1 MTTNVKATLIALVLI
16 NIMTPKR
23 IMAQAQSDASDW
35 VAGEIARSFA
45 TEIKNTGLTS
55 VRFSTTRF
63 NGQQHPLAAKF
74 NQKLLKKLKEINKS
88 VVSDDSPQ
96 IMIKT
101 IFFRDIDDSHKDD
114 IVQVHSQLV
123 LESNMRVIAQKE
135 WNNPISRHLKDP
147 IFVHQYGLD
156 KGNNIPP
163 RTFVSHEIT
172 RNDAAIKNV
181 NQMAADHQKNAR
193 VTAAT
198 GTNLNPHNKLVILR
212 NNLPYYEL
220 AIFAMD
226 KNIFEGKK
234 SGNKEWKQL
243 RFEGMATEL
252 KGNVLIDENH
262 VYKINVKN
270 LTKFNMAFRLVID
283 GMGWEEFKDRDFFKD
298 IDKVIMTCEP
308 NQSYEFNGWLK
319 DATTKSPFTTVYPTS
334 PDKDALKG
342 FKDPTSIGKIQIQAV
357 WGCYENEKAILE
369 RSHGANFG
377 DSKGRRGDRVSTKK
391 PDFKNDRTIQSQT
404 IADNRPLIW
413 ESLDE
418 KDLRV
423 LSWFYLIPETR

>member
-1 MTTNVKATLIALVLI
+1 
-16 NIMTPKR
+16 
-23 IMAQAQSDASDW
+23 
-35 VAGEIARSFA
+35 
-45 TEIKNTGLTS
+45 
-55 VRFSTTRF
+55 
-63 NGQQHPLAAKF
+63 
-74 NQKLLKKLKEINKS
+74 
-88 VVSDDSPQ
+88 
-96 IMIKT
+96 
-101 IFFRDIDDSHKDD
+101 
-114 IVQVHSQLV
+114 
-123 LESNMRVIAQKE
+123 MRVIAQKE
-135 WNNPISRHLKDP
+135 WNNPSFRHLKDP

-156 KGNNIPP
+156 KGNSIPP

-181 NQMAADHQKNAR
+181 NQMAADHQKNTR

-334 PDKDALKG
+334 PDKDAIIVS
-342 FKDPTSIGKIQIQAV
+342 KDSTSIGKIQIQAV

-377 DSKGRRGDRVSTKK
+377 DSKGRRGDRVSTKSLIS
-391 PDFKNDRTIQSQT
+391 RTIEPSRAKRSLT
-404 IADNRPLIW
+404 IAP
-413 ESLDE
+413 
-418 KDLRV
+418 
-423 LSWFYLIPETR
+423 

>member
-1 MTTNVKATLIALVLI
+1 MTTNVKATLIALVLMSI
-16 NIMTPKR
+16 LTPK
-23 IMAQAQSDASDW
+23 ILMAQTPSDASDW
-35 VAGEIARSFA
+35 VAEQIARSFA
-45 TEIKNTGLTS
+45 MEIKNTGLTS

-63 NGQQHPLAAKF
+63 NGQPHPLAAKF

-88 VVSDDSPQ
+88 LVSDDSPQ

-101 IFFRDIDDSHKDD
+101 IFFRDIDDSNKDD

-135 WNNPISRHLKDP
+135 WNNPSFRHLKDP

-156 KGNNIPP
+156 KGNSIPP

-172 RNDAAIKNV
+172 RNDAAFRNV
-181 NQMAADHQKNAR
+181 NQIAADFQKKPR
-193 VTAAT
+193 VTAAS
-198 GTNLNPHNKLVILR
+198 GTDLVPHNRLVILR
-212 NNLPYYEL
+212 NNVPYYEL

-234 SGNKEWKQL
+234 LGNKEWKQL
-243 RFEGMATEL
+243 RFEGMSTEFQ
-252 KGNVLIDENH
+252 GNVVIDKNH

-270 LTKFNMAFRLVID
+270 LTKYNMAFRLVID
-283 GMGWEEFKDRDFFKD
+283 GMGWEEFKDRDFFPD
-298 IDKVIMTCEP
+298 SDKVIMTCEP
-308 NQSYEFNGWLK
+308 NQSHEFNGWLK
-319 DATTKSPFTTVYPTS
+319 DATTKSPFTTVYPTA
-334 PDKDALKG
+334 PDKDAIIVS
-342 FKDPTSIGKIQIQAV
+342 KDSTSIGKIQIQAV

-369 RSHGANFG
+369 RNYGANFG

>member
-74 NQKLLKKLKEINKS
+74 NQKLLKKLKETNKS

-135 WNNPISRHLKDP
+135 WNNPSSRHLKDP

-212 NNLPYYEL
+212 NKLPYYEL

-234 SGNKEWKQL
+234 LGNNEWKLL
-243 RFEGMATEL
+243 RFEGMDTQFQ
-252 KGNVLIDENH
+252 GNVRIDENQ
-262 VYKINVKN
+262 VYKIHVKN
-270 LTKFNMAFRLVID
+270 LTKYNMAFRLVID
-283 GMGWEEFKDRDFFKD
+283 GMGWEEFKDPDFFQD
-298 IDKVIMTCEP
+298 SDKVIMTCEP

-334 PDKDALKG
+334 PDKDAIIVS
-342 FKDPTSIGKIQIQAV
+342 KDSTSIGKIQIQAV

-369 RSHGANFG
+369 RNYGANFG

>member
-74 NQKLLKKLKEINKS
+74 NQKLLKKLKETNKS

-181 NQMAADHQKNAR
+181 NQMAADFQKKPR
-193 VTAAT
+193 VTAAS
-198 GTNLNPHNKLVILR
+198 GTDLVPHNKLVIMR

-220 AIFAMD
+220 AIYAMD

-234 SGNKEWKQL
+234 LGNKEWKQL
-243 RFEGMATEL
+243 RFEGMDTQFQ
-252 KGNVLIDENH
+252 GNVRIDENQ
-262 VYKINVKN
+262 VYKIHVKN
-270 LTKFNMAFRLVID
+270 LTKYNMAFRLVID
-283 GMGWEEFKDRDFFKD
+283 GMGWEEFKDRDFF
-298 IDKVIMTCEP
+298 TCEP

-369 RSHGANFG
+369 TSHAANFG

>member
-1 MTTNVKATLIALVLI
+1 MTTNVKATLIALALMSI
-16 NIMTPKR
+16 LTPKR
-23 IMAQAQSDASDW
+23 LMAQTPSDASDW
-35 VAGEIARSFA
+35 VAEQIARGFA
-45 TEIKNTGLTS
+45 TEIKNMGLTS

-74 NQKLLKKLKEINKS
+74 NQKLLEKLKKFDKS
-88 VVSDDSPQ
+88 LVSNDSPQ

-135 WNNPISRHLKDP
+135 WNNPIFRHLKDP

-156 KGNNIPP
+156 KGNSIPP

-172 RNDAAIKNV
+172 RNDAAFRNV
-181 NQMAADHQKNAR
+181 NQIAADFQKKPR
-193 VTAAT
+193 VTAAS
-198 GTNLNPHNKLVILR
+198 GTDLVPHNKLVILR

-220 AIFAMD
+220 AIYAMD

-243 RFEGMATEL
+243 RFEGMSTEFQ
-252 KGNVLIDENH
+252 GNVVIDENH

-270 LTKFNMAFRLVID
+270 LTKYNMAFRLVID
-283 GMGWEEFKDRDFFKD
+283 GMGWEEFKDRDFFPD
-298 IDKVIMTCEP
+298 SDKVIMTCEP
-308 NQSYEFNGWLK
+308 NQSHEFNGWLK
-319 DATTKSPFTTVYPTS
+319 DGNVKSPFTTFYPDL
-334 PDKDALKG
+334 PDTNAITTA
-342 FKDPTSIGKIQIQAV
+342 KDPTSIGRIQIQAV
-357 WGCYENEKAILE
+357 WGCPAENKAMMEKV
-369 RSHGANFG
+369 HGANFG
-377 DSKGRRGDRVSTKK
+377 DSKGRKSDRVSTKK

>member
-1 MTTNVKATLIALVLI
+1 MNTNVKATLIALFLI
-16 NIMTPKR
+16 NILTPK
-23 IMAQAQSDASDW
+23 ILMAQTPSDASDW

-45 TEIKNTGLTS
+45 TEIKNMGLTS

-135 WNNPISRHLKDP
+135 WNNPSFRHLKDP

-156 KGNNIPP
+156 KVNSIPP

-172 RNDAAIKNV
+172 RNDAAFRNV
-181 NQMAADHQKNAR
+181 NQIAADFQKKPR
-193 VTAAT
+193 VTAAS
-198 GTNLNPHNKLVILR
+198 GTDLVPHNRLVILR
-212 NNLPYYEL
+212 NNVPYYEL

-234 SGNKEWKQL
+234 LGNKEWKQL
-243 RFEGMATEL
+243 RFEGMDTQFQ
-252 KGNVLIDENH
+252 GNVRIDENQ
-262 VYKINVKN
+262 VYKIHVKN
-270 LTKFNMAFRLVID
+270 LTKYNMAFRLVID
-283 GMGWEEFKDRDFFKD
+283 GMGWEEFKDRDFFQD

-308 NQSYEFNGWLK
+308 NQSHEFNGWLK
-319 DATTKSPFTTVYPTS
+319 DATTKSPFTTVYPTA
-334 PDKDALKG
+334 PDKDAIIVS
-342 FKDPTSIGKIQIQAV
+342 KDSTSIGKIQIQAV